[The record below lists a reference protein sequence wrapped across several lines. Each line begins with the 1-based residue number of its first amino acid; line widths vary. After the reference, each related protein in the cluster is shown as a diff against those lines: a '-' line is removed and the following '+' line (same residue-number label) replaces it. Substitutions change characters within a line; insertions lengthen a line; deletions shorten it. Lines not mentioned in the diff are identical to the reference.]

1 MHVVTGTFLGSLPAH
16 VFHSC
21 FQQHLQKVKVVA
33 ACFVLACGR
42 MAKATS
48 SKGDSSQATT
58 LKLGGILKK
67 KVNCGKFTKGLK
79 AMKALKK
86 KAPEKEPSETKVNK
100 KPFKKP
106 ARFEPP
112 PGEPMTLD
120 EKIEM
125 FVAKGKKTGSLD
137 IGSFLDELP
146 DEQRQALWPRKTM
159 KNQELDKVW
168 KDNCTGPGSTENKHK
183 MLGIF
188 LKAGGQIKNS
198 QAYFQEMSKISKETG
213 TKSSE
218 EWVPFETIKLRFG
231 LAELSRRIQRG
242 TIVARKAEDDENEYE
257 FRVVKKIAYSDQSTK
272 EEMKGHTTGK
282 MEVDQ
287 WLKLKAQT
295 MNSFSSSSG
304 DAMNALCLNA
314 PQAGGQN
321 KRKGTPSN
329 KQASEEAEDSGMEE
343 DPDVFKAEQ
352 LSDAGSV
359 KIKTAEKLNNM
370 HRLLTKVMKETVGK
384 ARKILIAPTQQLDK
398 LKASKKQL
406 KFEEIKGVLFDCA
419 MAVKQAKKM
428 NEA

>member
-1 MHVVTGTFLGSLPAH
+1 MYSMDMYTYEPVLDGYYLTSCVLQHFRLHPLLRAATYTYTSCYEQHFQTGTDSTRAA
-16 VFHSC
+16 STAWT
-21 FQQHLQKVKVVA
+21 LQ
-33 ACFVLACGR
+33 
-42 MAKATS
+42 
-48 SKGDSSQATT
+48 
-58 LKLGGILKK
+58 
-67 KVNCGKFTKGLK
+67 

-86 KAPEKEPSETKVNK
+86 KAPEKEPSETKVKK

-106 ARFEPP
+106 AHFEPP
-112 PGEPMTLD
+112 QGEPVTLD

-125 FVAKGKKTGSLD
+125 FVVKGKKTGSLD
-137 IGSFLDELP
+137 IGSFLDEL
-146 DEQRQALWPRKTM
+146 DEQRQALRQRFSSARKTM

-168 KDNCTGPGSTENKHK
+168 KDNCTGPGSTENKYK

-188 LKAGGQIKNS
+188 LKARGQIKNS
-198 QAYFQEMSKISKETG
+198 QAYVQEMSKISKQTG

-242 TIVARKAEDDENEYE
+242 TIVARQAEDDENEYE

-314 PQAGGQN
+314 PHAGGQN

-329 KQASEEAEDSGMEE
+329 KQASEEAEESGMEE

-370 HRLLTKVMKETVGK
+370 HRLLTKVMKETAGK

>member
-1 MHVVTGTFLGSLPAH
+1 
-16 VFHSC
+16 
-21 FQQHLQKVKVVA
+21 
-33 ACFVLACGR
+33 
-42 MAKATS
+42 
-48 SKGDSSQATT
+48 
-58 LKLGGILKK
+58 
-67 KVNCGKFTKGLK
+67 
-79 AMKALKK
+79 
-86 KAPEKEPSETKVNK
+86 
-100 KPFKKP
+100 
-106 ARFEPP
+106 
-112 PGEPMTLD
+112 
-120 EKIEM
+120 
-125 FVAKGKKTGSLD
+125 
-137 IGSFLDELP
+137 
-146 DEQRQALWPRKTM
+146 
-159 KNQELDKVW
+159 
-168 KDNCTGPGSTENKHK
+168 

-198 QAYFQEMSKISKETG
+198 QACFQEMSEISKQTG

-218 EWVPFETIKLRFG
+218 EWVPFKTIKLRFG

-272 EEMKGHTTGK
+272 EEMKGQTTGK

-314 PQAGGQN
+314 PHAGGQN
-321 KRKGTPSN
+321 KRKGTRSN
-329 KQASEEAEDSGMEE
+329 KQASEEAEESGVEEVEE

-370 HRLLTKVMKETVGK
+370 HRLLTKVMKETPGK
-384 ARKILIAPTQQLDK
+384 ARKILIAPMQQLDK

-428 NEA
+428 NQARACDMLGASNLPSFSHLRCSRRNFSLFLQLADQTSTWQLQKGRTCNCMCSACVLLAQPCEGPSLLLHNLQALHCSVWLSAGPGMF